1 MNREKIIEDCFI
13 IEALYLRRTRMN
25 AMKSDRTTK
34 HFSSSTLELFNFR
47 FLHTLADFSFP
58 SDPTLPAAAAA
69 SKLGSSCWYFS
80 G

>member
-1 MNREKIIEDCFI
+1 MRGLFI
-13 IEALYLRRTRMN
+13 LEALYLRRTRMN

-58 SDPTLPAAAAA
+58 SDPTLPAAAA